1 MYHLQIAIL
10 MSDAQEVFFQNLTAR
25 HCHAK
30 FAHRSHP
37 CIPFIPTGLY
47 GPQQDV
53 RSLHTHG
60 VQPTN
65 LKLIQIYD
73 MLTTYPS

>member
-53 RSLHTHG
+53 RSFAHPWGSTHKS
-60 VQPTN
+60 QADSD
-65 LKLIQIYD
+65 I
-73 MLTTYPS
+73 